1 MRKMP
6 VYLINGFLGSGK
18 TTMMLKMIK
27 KLQKDGLKVAI
38 LLNELGQTN
47 LERHMFKEENFFEL
61 LNGCICCSLQDDLKK
76 VMHDLSSLHKDGT
89 VDVAVIEGTGVAN
102 PGEIHEILNQ
112 HPFSDL
118 FLLKESVCITDASML
133 QEYLSVFSSSKEV
146 RNLQKQQIHHA
157 SYIVLNKVDLID
169 HKTDLEKVRKLVRKI
184 NTDAAINETTYGD
197 CVDDLFQ
204 TQSSLATKGKKSEED
219 YAHHREIKAIKIQ
232 NVNNV
237 GRTDV
242 NRILSSLIKDM
253 IRAKGTIYDPS
264 EEQWYHFQY
273 ASGKLQWEK
282 IQTYSD
288 TRDGEI
294 IFIGTNL
301 SREKVLL

>member
-27 KLQKDGLKVAI
+27 KLQDKGLKVAV

-47 LERHMFKEENFFEL
+47 LERHMFKEDNFFEL

-76 VMHDLSSLHKDGT
+76 VMRDLSGLYKDGK

-118 FLLKESVCITDASML
+118 FSLQESVCITDASML
-133 QEYLSVFSSSKEV
+133 QEYLSFFSSSKEV

-157 SYIVLNKVDLID
+157 SYIVLNKIDLID
-169 HKTDLEKVRKLVRKI
+169 HKADLEKVRKLVRKI
-184 NTDAAINETTYGD
+184 NPDAILKETSYGD
-197 CVDDLFQ
+197 CIEDLFQ
-204 TQSSLATKGKKSEED
+204 THSSLARTTIKNEEK
-219 YAHHREIKAIKIQ
+219 YAHHREIKAVKIQ
-232 NVNNV
+232 NTANV
-237 GRTDV
+237 GRNDIH
-242 NRILSSLIKDM
+242 RILSDLTEDM
-253 IRAKGTIYDPS
+253 IRAKGTIYDQS
-264 EEQWYHFQY
+264 EAQWYHFQY

-282 IQTYSD
+282 VKKMSSSLH
-288 TRDGEI
+288 GEI